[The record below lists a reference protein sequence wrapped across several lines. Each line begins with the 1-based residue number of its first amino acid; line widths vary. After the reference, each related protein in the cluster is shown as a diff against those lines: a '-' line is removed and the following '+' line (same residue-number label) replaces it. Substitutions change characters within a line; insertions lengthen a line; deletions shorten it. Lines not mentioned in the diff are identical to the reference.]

1 MHQELRINSV
11 VIIYF
16 DWTVRILNHRSF
28 CARLVR
34 MYCVPDTGTKIG
46 KLI

>member
-1 MHQELRINSV
+1 MHQNLNVNSV
-11 VIIYF
+11 MIIYF

-34 MYCVPDTGTKIG
+34 IKCVPDTVTKIRN
-46 KLI
+46 KS